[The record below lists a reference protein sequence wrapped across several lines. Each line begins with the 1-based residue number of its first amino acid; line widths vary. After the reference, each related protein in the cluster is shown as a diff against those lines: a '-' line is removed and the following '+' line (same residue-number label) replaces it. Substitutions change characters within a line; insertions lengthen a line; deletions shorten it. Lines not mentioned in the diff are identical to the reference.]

1 MGTYLVDSRIVRL
14 NPLLTEEVNQAIDEE
29 IGPCKDWTPSP
40 IYMKLVTIVAKVSG
54 RVFVGPELCRNQEY
68 LDAGINYTIE
78 LLGAQRAIK
87 QINPW
92 LRPFYAPKLPQVQRL
107 RQRERAARDFLAPV
121 VAARRETEKN
131 SDYQKPEDL
140 LQMCMDR
147 GDDFKVNTPAQ
158 LGRILLGII
167 FAAIHTTTLVTTNMY
182 LPRE

>member
-1 MGTYLVDSRIVRL
+1 
-14 NPLLTEEVNQAIDEE
+14 
-29 IGPCKDWTPSP
+29 
-40 IYMKLVTIVAKVSG
+40 MKLVSIMAKVSG

-92 LRPFYAPKLPQVQRL
+92 LRPFYAPRLPQVQRL

-121 VAARRETEKN
+121 VAARREAEKN
-131 SDYQKPEDL
+131 PDYQKPEDL
-140 LQMCMDR
+140 LQMFMNR
-147 GDDFKVNTPAQ
+147 GDDFKVKTPAQ
-158 LGRILLGII
+158 LGRALLGII

-182 LPRE
+182 VPWK